1 VKEKNMQPAD
11 VIHRFARCAEDG
23 DLETAVALYEPDAV
37 FQPAPDQPPVSGVPA
52 IRAALEPFFALRP
65 RMTGEIVKVLE
76 AGDTALVVNRW
87 TLRATGLELAGTSA
101 DVLRRR
107 PDGGWAIVVDD
118 PWGGG

>member
-1 VKEKNMQPAD
+1 MQPAD
-11 VIHRFARCAEDG
+11 VIQRFADCAEDG
-23 DLETAVALYEPDAV
+23 DLEAAVALYEPEAV
-37 FQPAPDQPPVSGVPA
+37 FQPAPGAPPVSGPPA
-52 IRAALEPFFALRP
+52 IRVALAPFFALRP

-87 TLRATGLELAGTSA
+87 TLTGSGPDGPLALAGTSA

-107 PDGGWAIVVDD
+107 PDGGWGILVDD